1 MDSLENILMLG
12 MTEGQRRGQQKMRWV
27 DSLTQSMD
35 MNLSKL
41 RETVRDGGSQ
51 CAAVPGVA
59 KNRTQLDD

>member
-27 DSLTQSMD
+27 DSITQSMD

-41 RETVRDGGSQ
+41 RETVWDRE
-51 CAAVPGVA
+51 A
-59 KNRTQLDD
+59 